1 MSDIEKYS
9 DATFESIKHTNADG
23 QEYWLARELQAVLEY
38 TQWRRFSEVIERAKE
53 SCKNSGYS
61 VEDHFANVGKMVA
74 IGSGAERKVDDLML
88 SRYACYLIVQN
99 GDPRKEVIAVGQTYF
114 AVKTRQQE
122 LIENYDILS
131 EEQKRLAIRA
141 EMVEHNK
148 SLAEAAKQAGVETP
162 QEYAVF
168 QNKGYQGLYGGLG
181 MRDIHTRKGLKPNE
195 KILDHMG
202 STELAANLFRATQT
216 DEKLRRENIQGKDAA
231 NETHYQV
238 GRKVRQTIAELGG
251 TMPEDLPAPEK
262 SIKQIQREQKKLA
275 KGKDGQR

>member
-38 TQWRRFSEVIERAKE
+38 TEWRNFCKIIDKAKVA
-53 SCKNSGYS
+53 CKGAKNN
-61 VEDHFANVGKMVA
+61 VAEHF
-74 IGSGAERKVDDLML
+74 VDVNKSSPMPNGGVRILDDVML

-181 MRDIHTRKGLKPNE
+181 VRDIHARKGLKPNE

-275 KGKDGQR
+275 KGKDGQK

>member
-74 IGSGAERKVDDLML
+74 IGSGAARKVDDLML

-148 SLAEAAKQAGVETP
+148 SLAE
-162 QEYAVF
+162 
-168 QNKGYQGLYGGLG
+168 
-181 MRDIHTRKGLKPNE
+181 
-195 KILDHMG
+195 
-202 STELAANLFRATQT
+202 AANLFRATQT